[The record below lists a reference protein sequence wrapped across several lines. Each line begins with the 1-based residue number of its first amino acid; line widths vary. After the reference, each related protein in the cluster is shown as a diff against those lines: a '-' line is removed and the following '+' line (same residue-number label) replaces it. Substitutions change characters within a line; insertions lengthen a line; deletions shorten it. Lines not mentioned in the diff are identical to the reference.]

1 MTEVIQLL
9 ILVLPIHLAVMVTPG
24 PNFFL
29 LSTTALTDGRRSA
42 VFAAFG
48 IAIGSLIWML
58 SAALGVAALL
68 KLLPTIGLVLN
79 LVGAAYLMYL
89 GFKLWASS
97 SRIQKSKPIQTGVSS
112 FRRGLA
118 INLTSPKSAA
128 YFAGV
133 FAMFVS
139 ADTSFL
145 ALFFLI
151 CLLFLLSIA
160 WHTLLATA
168 FSTQRAKEIYQIAS
182 KPINQVAALC
192 LIGFGLRLVFL
203 VLKDLKY
210 QASRLQEL

>member
-1 MTEVIQLL
+1 MIEVIQLL
-9 ILVLPIHLAVMVTPG
+9 ILVLPIHLVVMVTPG

-42 VFAAFG
+42 VFAALG
-48 IAIGSLIWML
+48 ISIGSLIWML
-58 SAALGVAALL
+58 SAALGVALLL
-68 KLLPTIGLVLN
+68 KLLPTIGLALN

-89 GFKLWASS
+89 GFKFWVSS
-97 SRIQKSKPIQTGVSS
+97 SRIQKPKPTQTGVSS

-128 YFAGV
+128 YFAGI
-133 FAMFVS
+133 FATFIS
-139 ADTSFL
+139 ADTGFL
-145 ALFFLI
+145 TLFFII

-168 FSTQRAKEIYQIAS
+168 FSTQRAKDIYQMAS
-182 KPINQVAALC
+182 KPINRVAALC
-192 LIGFGLRLVFL
+192 LMGFGLRLVFT
-203 VLKDLKY
+203 VLQDLKY